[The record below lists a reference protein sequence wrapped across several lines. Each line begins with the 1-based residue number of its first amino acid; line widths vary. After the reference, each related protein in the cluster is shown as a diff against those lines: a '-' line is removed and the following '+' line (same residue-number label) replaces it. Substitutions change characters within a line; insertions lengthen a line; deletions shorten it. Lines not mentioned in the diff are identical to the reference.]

1 MSNYVAAITGGAGHL
16 GQAVSQKLAA
26 RGVQVIVLDK
36 NAQAGKDFAAAL
48 VKQYGGTHCFI
59 EADLM
64 QPETFAAVAAEI
76 QKQFGRLDYL
86 VNNAAFY
93 DATPGWGVP
102 FSEESYEAWQ
112 KVMNVNL
119 LAPFFLVQA
128 LHPLLKL
135 SDDASVVN
143 IGSIYGVV
151 GPDHSLYE
159 GTKMTNPAAYAAS
172 KGGLL
177 AASRWLSTV
186 LAPQVRVNMVS
197 PGGIERGQN
206 PEFVERYKKRTPL
219 GRMAKEED
227 VSGIIAFLLSKEAA
241 YITGQHMVIDGGW
254 TAW

>member
-1 MSNYVAAITGGAGHL
+1 MTRYVAAITGGAGHL
-16 GQAVSQKLAA
+16 GQAVGHRLAE
-26 RGVQVIVLDK
+26 RGVDVIVLDK
-36 NAQAGKDFAAAL
+36 NAQAGNDFAASL
-48 VKQYGGTHCFI
+48 VKQYGGKHCFI

-64 QPETFAAVAAEI
+64 QPETFAKIAASIE
-76 QKQFGRLDYL
+76 KQCGRLDYL

-102 FSEESYEAWQ
+102 FAEESYEAWQ
-112 KVMNVNL
+112 KVMRVNL

-128 LHPLLKL
+128 LHPLLKK

-177 AASRWLSTV
+177 ATTHWLATV
-186 LAPQVRVNMVS
+186 LAPYVRVNMVS

-206 PEFVERYKKRTPL
+206 PQFIERYKKRTPL

-227 VSGIIAFLLSKEAA
+227 VSGIIAFLLSKDAA
-241 YITGQHMVIDGGW
+241 YITGQHMLIDGGW